1 MYLEGILSIAG
12 KPGLYK
18 MVNQARNSL
27 IVESLDTKKRFP
39 AFATAKISALEDIAI
54 YTETE
59 EKPLVEVFNTIF
71 ELEEGKPT
79 MSHKS
84 SNDELMSFMER
95 IMPDYDKDRV
105 RLADMKKL
113 IQWYNIL
120 IEEDILNEKAI
131 EAHEKK
137 IAEEEAEEETQ
148 E

>member
-71 ELEEGKPT
+71 ELEDGKKT
-79 MSHKS
+79 ISHKS

-131 EAHEKK
+131 EEYEKK
-137 IAEEEAEEETQ
+137 IAEEEAEEEK
-148 E
+148 